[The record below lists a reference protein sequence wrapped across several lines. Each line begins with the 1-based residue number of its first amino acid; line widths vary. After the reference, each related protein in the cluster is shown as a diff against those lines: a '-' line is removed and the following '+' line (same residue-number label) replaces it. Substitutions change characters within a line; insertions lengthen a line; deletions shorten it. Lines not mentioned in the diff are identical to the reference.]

1 MSEVKVLEKLLESG
15 SLDNEDAK
23 VRGIAQ
29 LAVGNGFD
37 HLSELQKIV
46 LKPYLNQSCDGVTD
60 PGGYHNECQEN
71 LQGDE
76 LAAALGS
83 QAYYGSLL
91 CEKCIDEK
99 EQYDREW
106 ERIDRE

>member
-1 MSEVKVLEKLLESG
+1 M
-15 SLDNEDAK
+15 
-23 VRGIAQ
+23 
-29 LAVGNGFD
+29 GNGFD
-37 HLSELQKIV
+37 ICLSFKKSV
-46 LKPYLNQSCDGVTD
+46 LKPYLNQSCDGVID
-60 PGGYHNECQEN
+60 PGGYHNECQKN

-76 LAAALGS
+76 QAAALGS
-83 QAYYGSLL
+83 QAYNGSLL